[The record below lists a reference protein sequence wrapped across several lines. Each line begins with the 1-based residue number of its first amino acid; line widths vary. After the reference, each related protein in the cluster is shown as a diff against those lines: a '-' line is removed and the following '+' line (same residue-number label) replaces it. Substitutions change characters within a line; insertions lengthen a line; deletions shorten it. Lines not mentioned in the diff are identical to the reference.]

1 MEAEAGTGTEAEAG
15 TGTQPATLGRVLAS
29 ARKARGLTL
38 GEVATKLR
46 LERRFVA
53 ALEEERWEL
62 FVAPVFVKGHLRQLA
77 ELYGLKYEGLLA
89 VYVREANALDVQPEP
104 VPRVGRR
111 RRVRW
116 GLVIGGLI
124 LLAAIASYFFTRMGD
139 TSIIAFPDWWW
150 ELLSLVVEPD
160 GSDAMEF
167 AAGSET
173 NGRVDR
179 RCRSCSRYCR
189 WTRAGCPPPTNAR
202 PRGNSS
208 RGSPDPRWSPTHG
221 HRPCCVAAW
230 GSGRLSA
237 EPQSAGRSRAAHA
250 PAAHQWQVGE
260 RGRRRRNRPPRPT
273 APRAQN
279 AGHVPRRGPARRP
292 ESRAAAP
299 DPTRPTCR
307 LTRCRQAPRR

>member
-1 MEAEAGTGTEAEAG
+1 MAGRESIAQATVAVAVQEGCGITGQTVAHDTEMTASPEAVSGTEAKAG

-29 ARKARGLTL
+29 ARKARGLTI
-38 GEVATKLR
+38 GGVATKLR
-46 LERRFVA
+46 LEPRFVA

-89 VYVREANALDVQPEP
+89 VYVREANALDVHPEP

-111 RRVRW
+111 RPVRW

-124 LLAAIASYFFTRMGD
+124 LLAAIASNFFTRMGD

-150 ELLSLVVEPD
+150 ELLGLVVEPD

-179 RCRSCSRYCR
+179 L
-189 WTRAGCPPPTNAR
+189 
-202 PRGNSS
+202 
-208 RGSPDPRWSPTHG
+208 D
-221 HRPCCVAAW
+221 
-230 GSGRLSA
+230 
-237 EPQSAGRSRAAHA
+237 
-250 PAAHQWQVGE
+250 
-260 RGRRRRNRPPRPT
+260 
-273 APRAQN
+273 
-279 AGHVPRRGPARRP
+279 
-292 ESRAAAP
+292 
-299 DPTRPTCR
+299 
-307 LTRCRQAPRR
+307 